1 MKSPDSQRKAR
12 TGKARTATF
21 NPNPT
26 KARTATFNPNPT
38 TLRNFRLK
46 APTLGA
52 MVAELS
58 RRMKGGLINTNG
70 LCGK

>member
-1 MKSPDSQRKAR
+1 MLSIFLGQSFGEKPGQPHLILILQHS
-12 TGKARTATF
+12 ATF
-21 NPNPT
+21 
-26 KARTATFNPNPT
+26 
-38 TLRNFRLK
+38 
-46 APTLGA
+46 A

>member
-1 MKSPDSQRKAR
+1 MHKKHSLIWQKGNKLRIWVIEKPDP
-12 TGKARTATF
+12 KARTATF
-21 NPNPT
+21 NPD
-26 KARTATFNPNPT
+26 PT
-38 TLRNFRLK
+38 TLSNFRLK